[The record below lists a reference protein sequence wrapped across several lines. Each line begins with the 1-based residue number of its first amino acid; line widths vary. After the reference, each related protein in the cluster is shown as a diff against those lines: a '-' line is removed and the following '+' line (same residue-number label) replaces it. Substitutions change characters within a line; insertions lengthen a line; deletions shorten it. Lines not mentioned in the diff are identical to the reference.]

1 MDLDVRVKATLLGAL
16 MLIVIELHSIFLSFE
31 IFSFC
36 LLNDFFFAL
45 FCFRISCSS
54 KITSQDVIIRKGAE
68 KLAENQNLNIPNKN
82 VKAIFNGI
90 FTLSKWPEMEEASEK
105 PKTQPKTINDTHVF
119 FLIVVVNHIEIND
132 FDSFCLI
139 WKSIT

>member
-16 MLIVIELHSIFLSFE
+16 MLIVIEHHLMLMSFE

-36 LLNDFFFAL
+36 LLNAFFFFAL

-54 KITSQDVIIRKGAE
+54 KITSQDAIIRKGAA

-82 VKAIFNGI
+82 VKALFNRMN
-90 FTLSKWPEMEEASEK
+90 FTLPKWPEMEEASEK

-119 FLIVVVNHIEIND
+119 FY
-132 FDSFCLI
+132 CGR
-139 WKSIT
+139 KSHRNQ